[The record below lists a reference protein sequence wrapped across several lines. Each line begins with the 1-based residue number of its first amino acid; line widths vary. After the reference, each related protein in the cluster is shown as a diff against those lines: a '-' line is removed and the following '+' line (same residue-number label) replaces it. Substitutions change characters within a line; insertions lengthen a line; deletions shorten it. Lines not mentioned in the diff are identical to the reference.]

1 MINCIAVDDESLA
14 LDLLTDNI
22 GKVPYLNLVACCKDA
37 FSAAKALKEHTIDL
51 VFIDIQMPGLTGLQL
66 IDSLQQKPM
75 IILITAYKQYAL
87 DGYRLN
93 VLDYL
98 LKPVDMVRFM
108 KACDKA
114 MELHQLRQGM
124 KEIQTKENGNKALA
138 PDYFFLNADYSMI
151 KVVYSDIVWVEGLRD
166 YIKIY
171 LKSAPQ
177 KPLVARMSIKALEDL
192 LPADRFLRIHKSY
205 LVSIESVT
213 AVRKNSVFIKDH
225 ELAVGDTYRE
235 VVKSLTGAS

>member
-14 LDLLTDNI
+14 LDLLADNI
-22 GKVPYLNLVACCKDA
+22 SKVPYLNLVACCKDA
-37 FSAAKALKEHTIDL
+37 FSAAKVLREHSIDL

-66 IDSLQQKPM
+66 VDSLQQKPM
-75 IILITAYKQYAL
+75 VILITAYKQYAL

-98 LKPVDMVRFM
+98 LKPVDIARFM

-114 MELHQLRQGM
+114 MELHQLRQGA
-124 KEIQTKENGNKALA
+124 KDTAPKENGKPLSA
-138 PDYFFLNADYSMI
+138 DYFFLNVDYSMV
-151 KVVYSDIVWVEGLRD
+151 KVVFSDIVWIEGLRD
-166 YIKIY
+166 YVKIY
-171 LKSAPQ
+171 LKSTPQ
-177 KPLVARMSIKALEDL
+177 RPLVARMSIKALEDQ

-213 AVRKNSVFIKDH
+213 AVRKNSIFIKDQ
-225 ELAVGDTYRE
+225 ELAVGETYRE
-235 VVKSLTGAS
+235 VIRSLTGA

>member
-14 LDLLTDNI
+14 LDLLADNI
-22 GKVPYLNLVACCKDA
+22 SKVPYLNLIACCKDA
-37 FSAAKALKEHTIDL
+37 FSAAKALREHTIDL

-75 IILITAYKQYAL
+75 VILITAYKQYAL

-114 MELHQLRQGM
+114 MELYQLRQS
-124 KEIQTKENGNKALA
+124 TKELSVKENSRSLSL
-138 PDYFFLNADYSMI
+138 DYFFLNVDYSMV
-151 KVVYSDIVWVEGLRD
+151 KVVYSDIVWIEGLRD
-166 YIKIY
+166 YVKIY
-171 LKSAPQ
+171 LKSTPQ
-177 KPLVARMSIKALEDL
+177 KPLVARISIKALEDQ
-192 LPADRFLRIHKSY
+192 LPAGRFLRIHKSY

-225 ELAVGDTYRE
+225 ELAIGETYRE
-235 VVKSLTGAS
+235 AIKSLTGS

>member
-14 LDLLTDNI
+14 LDLLIDNI

-37 FSAAKALKEHTIDL
+37 FSATKALKEHTVDL

-75 IILITAYKQYAL
+75 VILITAYKQYAL

-124 KEIQTKENGNKALA
+124 KEIQTKEHSKALA
-138 PDYFFLNADYSMI
+138 PDYFFLNADYSMV

-192 LPADRFLRIHKSY
+192 LPANRFLRIHKSY
-205 LVSIESVT
+205 LVSIDSVI

-235 VVKSLTGAS
+235 VVKSLTGA

>member
-14 LDLLTDNI
+14 LDLLADNI
-22 GKVPYLNLVACCKDA
+22 SKVPYLNLVACCKDA
-37 FSAAKALKEHTIDL
+37 FSAAKVLREHSIDL

-66 IDSLQQKPM
+66 VDSLQQKPM
-75 IILITAYKQYAL
+75 VILITAYKQYAL

-98 LKPVDMVRFM
+98 LKPVDIVRFM

-114 MELHQLRQGM
+114 MELHQLRQGAKDTAP
-124 KEIQTKENGNKALA
+124 KESGKPLSA
-138 PDYFFLNADYSMI
+138 DYFFLNVDYSMV
-151 KVVYSDIVWVEGLRD
+151 KVVFSDIVWIEGLRD
-166 YIKIY
+166 YVKIY
-171 LKSAPQ
+171 LKSTPQ
-177 KPLVARMSIKALEDL
+177 RPLVARMSIKALEDQ

-213 AVRKNSVFIKDH
+213 AVRKNSIFIKDQ
-225 ELAVGDTYRE
+225 ELAVGETYRE
-235 VVKSLTGAS
+235 VIRSLTGA

>member
-14 LDLLTDNI
+14 LDLLADNI
-22 GKVPYLNLVACCKDA
+22 SKVPYLNLVACCKDA
-37 FSAAKALKEHTIDL
+37 FSAAKVLREHSIDL

-66 IDSLQQKPM
+66 VDSLQQKPM
-75 IILITAYKQYAL
+75 VILITAYKQYAL

-98 LKPVDMVRFM
+98 LKPVDIVRFM

-114 MELHQLRQGM
+114 MELHQLRQGA
-124 KEIQTKENGNKALA
+124 KDTAPKENGKPLSA
-138 PDYFFLNADYSMI
+138 DYFFLNVDYSMV
-151 KVVYSDIVWVEGLRD
+151 KVVFSDIVWIEGLRD
-166 YIKIY
+166 YVKIY
-171 LKSAPQ
+171 LKSTPQ
-177 KPLVARMSIKALEDL
+177 RPLVARMSIKALEDQ

-213 AVRKNSVFIKDH
+213 AVRKNSIFIKDQ
-225 ELAVGDTYRE
+225 ELAVGETYRE
-235 VVKSLTGAS
+235 VIRSLTGA